1 MCKSLP
7 EVVNIAI
14 SVLFHFRRILYMRN
28 GVHITQFDICWQSAQ
43 ITHSRRYRLYRT
55 SANSV

>member
-1 MCKSLP
+1 LP